1 MNVNMTEEWCI
12 NMAKLEGNSEIGA
25 GAVDPISCAI
35 MDAKEFV
42 EAASTDGFDPND
54 ALDLIREFAALGE
67 A

>member
-1 MNVNMTEEWCI
+1 MVNMTEQWCI
-12 NMAKLEGNSEIGA
+12 NMAKLEGTSEIGA
-25 GAVDPISCAI
+25 GSVNPLSRAI

-54 ALDLIREFAALGE
+54 ALDLIREFASLGD